1 MKIKIGKYISRDGE
15 LEISASLLVKG
26 LYEIDDVIISDFAFY
41 SLTKS
46 SEKEI
51 QKHEEVVKYLSSNI
65 EMLNKILNQ
74 YNQTYEIIYIYP
86 YYSKC
91 VDVSHILEGLNVKNI
106 KKKLALCGKPDLVL
120 EVRSKEARY
129 KTPVEIKL
137 EGIFNKNK
145 NKTIVQIQAYSFIF
159 ATDAF
164 GLIFSLHEQPKLKE
178 VIHIPYSLEVQKIV
192 EKLIIEL
199 IKKLKIPGAGFE
211 PAASRFL

>member
-1 MKIKIGKYISRDGE
+1 MKVKIGKYIPSEGE
-15 LEISASLLVKG
+15 LEISPSLLVKG

-41 SLTKS
+41 SLQKS

-51 QKHEEVVKYLSSNI
+51 KKHEEVVEYLSSNI

-74 YNQTYEIIYIYP
+74 YNQTYKILSIYP
-86 YYSKC
+86 YYSRC
-91 VDVSHILEGLNVKNI
+91 VDVSHILEGLNVKKI
-106 KKKLALCGKPDLVL
+106 KKLTLCGKPDLVL
-120 EVRSKEARY
+120 EVKSKEARY

-145 NKTIVQIQAYSFIF
+145 NKIIVQIQAYSFIF

-164 GLIFSLHEQPKLKE
+164 GLIFSFYEQPKLKE
-178 VIHIPYSLEVQKIV
+178 VIHIPYSIGVQKTV